1 VVDGCLDGES
11 LVEDLLLVPVPYGF
25 LELAEVSSDLR
36 NVRADLGQQLDELR
50 CLDAYILEVAL
61 LYF

>member
-1 VVDGCLDGES
+1 VVDRGLYSES
-11 LVEDLLLVPVPYGF
+11 FVEDLLLVPVPYGF
-25 LELAEVSSDLR
+25 LELAEVSCNLR
-36 NVRADLGQQLDELR
+36 NVRADLSQQLDKLR